1 MTRYVVT
8 LDNGTRWEL
17 SARSVAEAVERGEDS
32 GRRWGAGG
40 RVQVVQTLAQ
50 YVEGERAQLVRDL
63 DALGAVVVGAVTL

>member
-32 GRRWGAGG
+32 GRRWGSGG
-40 RVQVVQTLAQ
+40 RAQVVQTLAQ
-50 YVEGERAQLVRDL
+50 YVEAGRLQLVRDL
-63 DALGAVVVGAVTL
+63 DALGAVVVGCVTA